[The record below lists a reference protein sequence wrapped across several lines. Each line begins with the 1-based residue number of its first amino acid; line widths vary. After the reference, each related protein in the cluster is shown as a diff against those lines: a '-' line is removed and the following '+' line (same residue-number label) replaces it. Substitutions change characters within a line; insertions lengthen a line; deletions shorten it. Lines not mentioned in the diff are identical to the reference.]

1 MKTDVLGQVK
11 RYVLLCVGLTIMAFG
26 VAFSIK
32 AGYLADFQPAL
43 CAQPVDASNSG
54 NRHHC
59 HACGAYLPAD
69 FTSSP
74 PI

>member
-11 RYVLLCVGLTIMAFG
+11 RYVLLCVGLTIMAF
-26 VAFSIK
+26 SIK
-32 AGYLADFQPAL
+32 AGLGTSPISSLPDVS
-43 CAQPVDASNSG
+43 QPVDASNSG